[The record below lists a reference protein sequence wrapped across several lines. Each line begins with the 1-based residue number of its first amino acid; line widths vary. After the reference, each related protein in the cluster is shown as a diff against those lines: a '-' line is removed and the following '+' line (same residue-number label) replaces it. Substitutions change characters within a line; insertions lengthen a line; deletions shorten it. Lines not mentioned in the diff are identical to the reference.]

1 MRLILVLLVL
11 LYVSFL
17 NVETCY
23 SKTLENEYYLKSTK
37 CKSLSCDGI
46 QYFIGSSNSFEVG
59 STITICN
66 INNQELP
73 KEKPIGK
80 KHSSIGSDV
89 LQAVANSVQS
99 AMNGVVSSIGSL
111 SGGSGGDDDGDDDD
125 DDDSGSGLYKS
136 SRELYKG
143 GNGKVVS
150 EKPIASFDK
159 KHTSIGSDVL
169 QAVSNS
175 VQSAMNGAVSTIASL
190 SGGGTSDDD
199 DDDGAFV
206 KGGDSASYKGG
217 YGKSISDIL
226 DLIRPPRNHYAKCIK
241 VLTVDLGEKRIIESS
256 IIDVSKKVCIDLFG
270 IEECK
275 LEEQR
280 IISAVQSTKNDG
292 FPNEGQFYVSKEE
305 YNTIIKHGQI
315 LRNQCQLKGKCQ
327 FTKI

>member
-23 SKTLENEYYLKSTK
+23 SKTLENEYYLKSTE

-66 INNQELP
+66 INNQELA
-73 KEKPIGK
+73 KEKPIGNQY
-80 KHSSIGSDV
+80 SSIVTDV
-89 LQAVANSVQS
+89 IQAVANSVQT
-99 AMNGVVSSIGSL
+99 AMNSAVSTYSSL
-111 SGGSGGDDDGDDDD
+111 SGGSGGVDDGDDD

-169 QAVSNS
+169 KAGPNP

-190 SGGGTSDDD
+190 SGGGGTS
-199 DDDGAFV
+199 DDGAFV

-217 YGKSISDIL
+217 HGKSISDIL
-226 DLIRPPRNHYAKCIK
+226 DLIKPPRNNYAKCIK

-292 FPNEGQFYVSKEE
+292 FSNEGQFYVSKEE

>member
-59 STITICN
+59 SAITICN
-66 INNQELP
+66 INNQELA
-73 KEKPIGK
+73 KEKPIGNQY
-80 KHSSIGSDV
+80 SSIVTDV
-89 LQAVANSVQS
+89 IQAVANSVQT
-99 AMNGVVSSIGSL
+99 AMNSATYCSL
-111 SGGSGGDDDGDDDD
+111 SSGSGGGGSSGSGDSGD

-150 EKPIASFDK
+150 EKPIVSFDK
-159 KHTSIGSDVL
+159 KHTSIRSDVL
-169 QAVSNS
+169 QAGPNP

-190 SGGGTSDDD
+190 SGGGSSDDGTFD
-199 DDDGAFV
+199 

-315 LRNQCQLKGKCQ
+315 LRNQCHLKGKCQ